1 MSSTQ
6 SLDLAIDGMTCTNC
20 AGRVERALRKV
31 DGVQEASVSFASER
45 ARVAFG
51 APATAEVLI
60 ARIEQA
66 GYGAHVPASAPE
78 QAHAAQVQDRHALL
92 MLMVS
97 AVLTLPLLLPMLWPA
112 LMLPAWLQLLLASP
126 VQWIVGARFYRGAW
140 HALRSGSGN
149 MDVLVALGTT
159 AGYGLSLYLMWAA
172 PAGHSPHLYFE
183 ASATI
188 ITLVLLGKYLEAR
201 AKRQALSAIRSL
213 QALRPEHA
221 TLWHAGHEQRVAV
234 SSLRVGDLVVV
245 RPAERFAVDGRVREG
260 QSQVDEAL
268 ITGESLPVH
277 KAPGDAVSAGAING
291 EGRLLIETQ
300 AVGQESLL
308 ERIIR
313 LVESAQA
320 SKPPIQQR
328 VDRISQIFVPTIIGL
343 AALTLIGWWL
353 YGVGLEQALV
363 HAVSVLVIAC
373 PCALGLATPAALITG
388 TGVAARHGILIRNA
402 QTLERGTRIAAVAF
416 DKTGTLTLGKPTLVG
431 LEGDDTSHALA
442 LAGAL
447 QAGSEHPLAHAVLQA
462 CQARGVATPA
472 ARSIKALP
480 GRGIEGE
487 VEGETLALGSGRLL
501 QDHRLQPGALAEQA
515 ARWADEGRTVSWLI
529 GTAPARVLGALAFGD
544 QLRPGAKAAVQRLRE
559 RGVEVHM
566 LSGDGQGAV
575 HHAAQTLGIED
586 AQAQQLP
593 QDKAAY
599 LKALSTQHPVAMVGD
614 GINDAPALAAAD
626 LSIAMGGG
634 TDVAINSADIA
645 LMANDPRR
653 VADALDICQRT
664 CGKIRQNLFWA
675 FIYNLVG
682 IPLAALGMLDP
693 VFAGAAM
700 ALSSVSVVSNALL
713 LKTWKPASL
722 EDTP

>member
-1 MSSTQ
+1 MSSPQ
-6 SLDLAIDGMTCTNC
+6 SLELAIDGMTCTNC
-20 AGRVERALRKV
+20 AGRVERALLKV
-31 DGVQEASVSFASER
+31 EGVQEASVSFASER
-45 ARVAFG
+45 ARVAFA
-51 APATAEVLI
+51 APATAEALI

-66 GYGAHVPASAPE
+66 GYGAHQPASAPE
-78 QAHAAQVQDRHALL
+78 QANAAKQQDRHALL
-92 MLMVS
+92 MLIAS
-97 AVLTLPLLLPMLWPA
+97 ALLTLPLLLPMLWPP

-126 VQWIVGARFYRGAW
+126 VQWVVGARFYRGAW
-140 HALRSGSGN
+140 HALRAGSGN

-172 PAGHSPHLYFE
+172 PAGHPVHLYFE

-213 QALRPEHA
+213 QALRPEQA
-221 TLWHAGHEQRVAV
+221 TLWKGGQEQRVAV
-234 SSLRVGDLVVV
+234 ASLRVGDLVVV
-245 RPAERFAVDGRVREG
+245 RPAERFAVDGLVREG

-291 EGRLLIETQ
+291 EGRLLVQTR
-300 AVGQESLL
+300 AVGHESLL
-308 ERIIR
+308 ERIIG

-328 VDRISQIFVPTIIGL
+328 VDRISQVFVPTIVGL
-343 AALTLIGWWL
+343 AALTFAGWWF
-353 YGVGLEQALV
+353 YGASLEQALV

-402 QTLERGTRIAAVAF
+402 QALERGTHIQAVAF
-416 DKTGTLTLGKPTLVG
+416 DKTGTLTLGKPTVVA
-431 LEGDDTSHALA
+431 LEGDEPQRALA

-447 QAGSEHPLAHAVLQA
+447 QAGSEHPLAHAVLDA
-462 CQARGVATPA
+462 CQTQGVAMPTA
-472 ARSIKALP
+472 HNTRALP

-487 VEGETLALGSGRLL
+487 VEGETLALGNERLL
-501 QDHRLQPGALAEQA
+501 QDHRLEPGALAEQA
-515 ARWADEGRTVSWLI
+515 QRWADEGRTVSWLV

-544 QLRPGAKAAVQRLRE
+544 QLRPGAEAAVRSLRE
-559 RGVEVHM
+559 RGLSVHL

-575 HHAAQTLGIED
+575 RHAAHALGIEH

-599 LKALSTQHPVAMVGD
+599 LQALSRRQAVAMVGD

-626 LSIAMGGG
+626 LSIAMGSG

-645 LMANDPRR
+645 LMSNDPRR
-653 VADALDICQRT
+653 VADALNICQRT

-682 IPLAALGMLDP
+682 IPLAAFGLLDP

-713 LKTWKPASL
+713 LKTWKPAKL
-722 EDTP
+722 EDAP